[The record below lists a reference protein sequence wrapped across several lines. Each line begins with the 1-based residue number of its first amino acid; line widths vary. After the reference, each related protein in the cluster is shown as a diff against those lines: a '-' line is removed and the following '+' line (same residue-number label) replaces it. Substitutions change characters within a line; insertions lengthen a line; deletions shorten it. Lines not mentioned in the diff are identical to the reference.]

1 MSWLVAVGCT
11 LPSPILTL
19 GLLVHPL
26 PPGPRA
32 LPVSQDCM
40 SVRHVSRGVVWRG
53 QINLFIHQMSLSAG
67 WAGLC
72 YKHRGTVGS
81 KMDDRRC
88 PHGVDVLVGG
98 ATLRND
104 THTQCTW

>member
-32 LPVSQDCM
+32 LPVSQDCV

-72 YKHRGTVGS
+72 VTS
-81 KMDDRRC
+81 I
-88 PHGVDVLVGG
+88 GVQWGARWMTAAALVEP
-98 ATLRND
+98 TF
-104 THTQCTW
+104 